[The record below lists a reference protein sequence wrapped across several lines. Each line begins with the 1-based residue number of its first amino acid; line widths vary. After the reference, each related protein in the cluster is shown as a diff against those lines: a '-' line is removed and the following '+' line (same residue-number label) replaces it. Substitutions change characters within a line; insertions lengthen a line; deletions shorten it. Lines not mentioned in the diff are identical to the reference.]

1 MDTTTQIGGNH
12 YQMQYQPIVFIKDNG
27 LSFEEGNIFKYL
39 IRHRNKN
46 GKQDLEKSL
55 HYASALTP
63 NFKDK
68 RSFYPILGFVKI
80 NEMESRDDIN
90 LIYKFWI
97 AINTTDINQIEIF
110 KKILQ
115 YYIEAY
121 E

>member
-39 IRHRNKN
+39 IRYSNKD
-46 GKQDLEKSL
+46 GKKDLQKAL

-63 NFKDK
+63 NFKQK
-68 RSFYPILGFVKI
+68 RSFYPILGFTTL
-80 NEMESRDDIN
+80 NGMTTREDIH

-97 AINTTDINQIEIF
+97 AINTSDINEVNSF
-110 KKILQ
+110 KYLLED
-115 YYIEAY
+115 YIDGY